1 MQRIL
6 TGFSRDK
13 VVVYV
18 DDVLLISKD
27 FKEHLLL
34 IEQVLQRF
42 SETNVKIKISKC
54 SWAQKEIKF
63 LGHIL
68 SNTGI
73 RKLPEFMDQVDKL
86 ERPNNIGEL
95 RRYLGM
101 INFQRKFIKNLSLIH
116 ISEPTRLLS

>member
-1 MQRIL
+1 MCISDR
-6 TGFSRDK
+6 
-13 VVVYV
+13 VYV

-42 SETNVKIKISKC
+42 SEANVKIKISKC

-68 SNTGI
+68 SRTGI

-95 RRYLGM
+95 RRYLGTVSYTH
-101 INFQRKFIKNLSLIH
+101 LTL
-116 ISEPTRLLS
+116 